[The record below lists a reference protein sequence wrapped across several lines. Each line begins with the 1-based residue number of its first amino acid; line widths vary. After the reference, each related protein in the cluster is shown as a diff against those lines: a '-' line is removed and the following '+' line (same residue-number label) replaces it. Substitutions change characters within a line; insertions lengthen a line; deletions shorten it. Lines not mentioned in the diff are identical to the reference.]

1 MKIFI
6 LTTNDQVFLPHFFDR
21 VFSNIGNE
29 IVGLAIVSDPHFR
42 RFLLKSLKFMGFGQF
57 AGEVSRQL
65 KIRIMDLLYMVFAPS
80 KKFSIRAVCQKYDV
94 PCISVDKVNSKHF
107 QKTLRDAEVN
117 LLVSVACPQILKKKL
132 LDLPSEGCINFH
144 YGLLPHYRGLYP
156 SFWVLANGERET
168 GVSVHYMVEKIDA
181 GDILAQIKEKIRPDD
196 TFYSLV
202 KRMKTTIGPD
212 ALLLAVE
219 SIREGRI
226 SVIPNDPD
234 KGSYFAFPTREA
246 MSRLKKNGRKWR

>member
-21 VFSNIGNE
+21 VFSKIGNE
-29 IVGLAIVSDPHFR
+29 IVGLAIVSDPNLR
-42 RFLLKSLKFMGFGQF
+42 RFLLKSLKFMGILQF
-57 AGEVSRQL
+57 AGEVFRQL
-65 KIRIMDLLYMVFAPS
+65 KIRIMDFLYTLFAQS
-80 KKFSIRAVCQKYDV
+80 KRCSVKAVCQKYDV

-107 QKTLRDAEVN
+107 RKTLKDAEVD
-117 LLVSVACPQILKKKL
+117 LLVSVACPQILKTKL
-132 LDLPSEGCINFH
+132 LDLPSKGCINIH

-156 SFWVLANGERET
+156 SFWVLANGEKET

-181 GDILAQIKEKIRPDD
+181 GDILAQIKEKIAPDD

-202 KRMKTTIGPD
+202 RRLKTTIGPD

-219 SIREGRI
+219 SIREDRI
-226 SVIPNDPD
+226 SVIPSDPD

-246 MSRLKKNGRKWR
+246 MARLRKNGRKWR